1 MIKET
6 MRSTRL
12 LVLQNLRKMGQATAS
27 QLADQVGV
35 KTVNVRHHLNALQA
49 EGLVSMEEERQQVGR
64 LRHVYRLT
72 QKAHDLFPQKYHR
85 LVELLLAQ
93 IKKDFPPEMVEA
105 LINSL
110 ADEMADEMRAEFED
124 LPQEERMVHLIEVL
138 TQEGFL
144 AKWQQTDDGLQLVKY
159 HCPYYRVSQHHP
171 EVCQIGEVLIQVAMN
186 ADVEKEACVL
196 TGDSVYRFVLQDG
209 S

>member
-1 MIKET
+1 
-6 MRSTRL
+6 
-12 LVLQNLRKMGQATAS
+12 
-27 QLADQVGV
+27 
-35 KTVNVRHHLNALQA
+35 
-49 EGLVSMEEERQQVGR
+49 
-64 LRHVYRLT
+64 
-72 QKAHDLFPQKYHR
+72 
-85 LVELLLAQ
+85 
-93 IKKDFPPEMVEA
+93 
-105 LINSL
+105 
-110 ADEMADEMRAEFED
+110 
-124 LPQEERMVHLIEVL
+124 MVHLIEVL

-196 TGDSVYRFVLQDG
+196 TGDSVCRFVLQDG